1 MRRLIAMVFGAL
13 LGAAAMFTAFKFHVI
28 RTKDDGI
35 YGMVFIPKPAAA
47 LVDAYVDVR
56 EWTTTEWAKHPELV
70 KALVLNGKAD
80 LVRKSV
86 TARWK
91 DKIFGEKNSGTDD
104 VRKPDDTTFDVPFSV
119 ERQ

>member
-1 MRRLIAMVFGAL
+1 MRRLFAMVFGAL
-13 LGAAAMFTAFKFHVI
+13 LGAAAMFMAFKFHVI
-28 RTKDDGI
+28 RTKDDW
-35 YGMVFIPKPAAA
+35 VFVPKPSAA

-56 EWTTTEWAKHPELV
+56 EWTTAEWTKHPQLV
-70 KALVLNGKAD
+70 KALVLTGRAD

-91 DKIFGEKNSGTDD
+91 DQVFGEQESGTDEE
-104 VRKPDDTTFDVPFSV
+104 RLPNDTSLELPFSV

>member
-1 MRRLIAMVFGAL
+1 MRRLFAMVFGAL
-13 LGAAAMFTAFKFHVI
+13 LGAAAMFMAFKFHVI

-35 YGMVFIPKPAAA
+35 YGMVFIPKPSAA
-47 LVDAYVDVR
+47 LIDAYVDVR
-56 EWTTTEWAKHPELV
+56 EWTTAEWTKHPELV
-70 KALVLNGKAD
+70 KALVLNGRAD

-91 DKIFGEKNSGTDD
+91 DKIFGEKSSETQDD
-104 VRKPDDTTFDVPFSV
+104 RKPDDTTFDVPFSV

>member
-1 MRRLIAMVFGAL
+1 MRRLFAMVFGAL
-13 LGAAAMFTAFKFHVI
+13 LGAAAMFLAFKFHVI

-35 YGMVFIPKPAAA
+35 YGMVFIPKPAAV

-56 EWTTTEWAKHPELV
+56 EWTTAEWAKHPELV
-70 KALVLNGKAD
+70 KALILNGRTD

-91 DKIFGEKNSGTDD
+91 DKIFGEKTSETQDD
-104 VRKPDDTTFDVPFSV
+104 RKPDDTTFDVPFSV